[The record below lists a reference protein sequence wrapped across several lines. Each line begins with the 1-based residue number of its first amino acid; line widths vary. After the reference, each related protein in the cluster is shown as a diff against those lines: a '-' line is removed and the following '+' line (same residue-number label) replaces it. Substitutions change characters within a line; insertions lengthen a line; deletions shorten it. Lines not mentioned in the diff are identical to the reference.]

1 MSGHNKWSKIKHAK
15 AITDAKRGK
24 VFTKVIREITVAA
37 RDGGADLIA
46 NARLRTAVQ
55 SARDANMPSDNI
67 ERAIKKGAGGLEG
80 TSYESITYEGYGPQG
95 VAILVACLTD
105 NKNRASAD
113 VRNIFT
119 KNNGSPA
126 SAGSVSFMFEKKG
139 YFFILKSASSEERLM
154 EIALNAGAEDFASN
168 DDGFEIKSAPVDFGA
183 VQQALDVASIKA
195 ETKELTMIPKNLVTV
210 TAENAQAVM
219 DLIEA
224 LEDNDD
230 VQTVYSNADIP
241 DEVLKNL

>member
-15 AITDAKRGK
+15 AITDSKRGK
-24 VFTKVIREITVAA
+24 VFTKIIREIMVAA
-37 RDGGADLIA
+37 KDGGGDTSSNI
-46 NARLRTAVQ
+46 RLRTAIQ
-55 SARDANMPSDNI
+55 AAKAANMPSENI
-67 ERAIKKGAGGLEG
+67 ERGIKKGTGELEG
-80 TSYESITYEGYGPQG
+80 VNYENITYEGYGPQG

-119 KNNGSPA
+119 KNSGAPA

-139 YFFILKSASSEERLM
+139 YFFILKSASTEDKLM
-154 EIALNAGAEDFASN
+154 ELALNAGAEDFSVT
-168 DDGFEIKSAPVDFGA
+168 DDGFEIKTAPSDFGA
-183 VQQALDVASIKA
+183 IQQALDAAGIKT
-195 ETKELTMIPKNLVTV
+195 ETKELTMIPKNKVTV

-230 VQTVYSNADIP
+230 VQTVYSNAEIP
-241 DEVLKNL
+241 DEAIKD

>member
-37 RDGGADLIA
+37 RDGGGDVVA
-46 NARLRTAVQ
+46 NVRLRTAIQ
-55 SARDANMPSDNI
+55 AGKDANMPTENI
-67 ERAIKKGAGGLEG
+67 ERAIKKGTGDLEG
-80 TSYESITYEGYGPQG
+80 VNYENITYEGYGPQG

-119 KNNGSPA
+119 KNNGTPA

-139 YFFILKSASSEERLM
+139 YFFISKSASTEDKLM
-154 EIALNAGAEDFASN
+154 ELALNAGAEDFSVN
-168 DDGFEIKSAPVDFGA
+168 EDGFEIKTAPVDFGA
-183 VQQALDVASIKA
+183 VQHALDAAGIKA
-195 ETKELTMIPKNLVTV
+195 ETKELTMIPKNMVTV

-230 VQTVYSNADIP
+230 VQNVYSNAEIP
-241 DEVLKNL
+241 DEAFENR

>member
-139 YFFILKSASSEERLM
+139 YFFISKSASSEEKLM
-154 EIALNAGAEDFASN
+154 EIALNAGAVHRRYCP
-168 DDGFEIKSAPVDFGA
+168 G
-183 VQQALDVASIKA
+183 
-195 ETKELTMIPKNLVTV
+195 
-210 TAENAQAVM
+210 
-219 DLIEA
+219 
-224 LEDNDD
+224 
-230 VQTVYSNADIP
+230 
-241 DEVLKNL
+241 